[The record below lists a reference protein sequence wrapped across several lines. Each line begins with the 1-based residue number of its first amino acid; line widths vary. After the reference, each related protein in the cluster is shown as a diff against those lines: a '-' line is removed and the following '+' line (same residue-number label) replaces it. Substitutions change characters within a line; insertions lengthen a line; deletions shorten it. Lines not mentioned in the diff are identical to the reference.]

1 MTQPKTQT
9 KLKQLMMVLE
19 NHKTM
24 LIVMQDNPD
33 PDAIAS
39 AVALRRLANTLANI
53 QCSIA
58 HGGTVGRAENR
69 AMVKYLN
76 LNLRPLDQIDMTQFE
91 LFAMVDTQP
100 GTGNNS

>member
-1 MTQPKTQT
+1 MSQT
-9 KLKQLMMVLE
+9 ENKLQQLQDIFKD
-19 NHKTM
+19 HQTM

-69 AMVKYLN
+69 ALVKYLN
-76 LNLRPLDQIDMTQFE
+76 LNLRPINQIDMTQFE
-91 LFAMVDTQP
+91 LEL
-100 GTGNNS
+100 G